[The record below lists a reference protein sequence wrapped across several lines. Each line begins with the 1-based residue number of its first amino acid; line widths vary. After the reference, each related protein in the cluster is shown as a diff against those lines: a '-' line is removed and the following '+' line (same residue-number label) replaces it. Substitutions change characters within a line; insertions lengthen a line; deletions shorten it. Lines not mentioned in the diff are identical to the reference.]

1 MIRDKFA
8 NKIVNRLY
16 IYFAANLG
24 KEIVIHDTEGSKGN
38 VGYTILI
45 HKYSI
50 NSERDDTAHKMC
62 RVLMMI
68 YWTKDKG
75 ILIGVLRKGSSTIM
89 NIKFK
94 SYQDLRKYASVLVD
108 KIKIEK
114 IENAKRC

>member
-62 RVLMMI
+62 RMRYALKKHVFPEI
-68 YWTKDKG
+68 ISRYSRYKHH
-75 ILIGVLRKGSSTIM
+75 
-89 NIKFK
+89 
-94 SYQDLRKYASVLVD
+94 QDLANTIVQMQTNKKSWSQT
-108 KIKIEK
+108 IES
-114 IENAKRC
+114 IP